1 MRTLSMNTFSLKKI
15 VIAVSCTCSVL
26 ALSGACALAQAP
38 KSPAP
43 AYQRTVLFNGEVQTS
58 DSFPITVPSTNMNPA
73 TMRFFL
79 PEGSVVKKGDVVL
92 RVESQADSD
101 VERVELELVQ
111 TRERGVRE
119 AADLEVKKIEAE
131 RALLT
136 AKAALAKAKID
147 AALPK
152 SQISALDFD
161 KYQAERDRA
170 TRDLDVKQQGFENA
184 QAAIQ
189 RKLEDNALA
198 VKRLQIQ
205 IAFAKQQMD
214 QAEVKAGRDGILIH
228 GYDSFTGKRLDEGGH
243 AMTGSS
249 AGHIMGDGKL
259 QVVAWVLEVDRPF
272 LKLDQT
278 VSVRFDAILEAR
290 LQGKIKRISGAPEPR
305 AIWGSGK
312 YFKVE
317 IELPEAK
324 NLTLMQG
331 MSAQIEVEGSAQS
344 AAQSVTKKNVSVPAK
359 ASAHVPQE
367 LSFEGEVLSRQSINI
382 MPPMIQRVW
391 MYNLVMLVPEGS
403 KVTQGQPVAVF
414 EANEVK
420 TRLETNRSLMK
431 EKERSLEK
439 IRLDHAEAEKA
450 SVLFVSEA
458 KSNAEKAARKAG
470 LPKELVKRID
480 YEKLVLGR
488 ELFEKLAKLAE
499 QQREAQSRSRTA
511 EYRGLQSEIATLKQG
526 VDLLE
531 KGIRGLSVKAPRAGT
546 IIHSTNYEG
555 EKITNGSKVYM
566 GMKVA
571 TLADPEKLFV
581 FAKIPEAQSSLL
593 KVGQAVAITVPG
605 SSDVI
610 AAKLKSFGVIYH
622 GKSSSEPVIV
632 RDVEIEFDQFPK
644 QVKPGTAVQIKVN
657 MNAQGNKQAGVK
669 A

>member
-1 MRTLSMNTFSLKKI
+1 MKIIATKKI
-15 VIAVSCTCSVL
+15 ASAVSCALLAMMVSGTCVL
-26 ALSGACALAQAP
+26 AQTA

-43 AYQRTVLFNGEVQTS
+43 AYQRMVLFNGEVQTS
-58 DSFPITVPSTNMNPA
+58 ESFPITVPSTNMNPA

-136 AKAALAKAKID
+136 AKTALAKAKID

-152 SQISALDFD
+152 SQISALDYD
-161 KYQAERDRA
+161 KYLAERDRA
-170 TRDLDVKQQGFENA
+170 TRDLEVKQQAFENA
-184 QAAIQ
+184 QTAIQ
-189 RKLEDNALA
+189 RKLEDNGLA

-214 QAEVKAGRDGILIH
+214 QSEVKAGRDGILIH

-272 LKLDQT
+272 LKVDQE
-278 VSVRFDAILEAR
+278 VSVRFDAIADVR
-290 LQGKIKRISGAPEPR
+290 LQGKVKRISGAPEPR

-312 YFKVE
+312 YFKLE
-317 IELPEAK
+317 IGLPEAK
-324 NLTLMQG
+324 NLPLLQG
-331 MSAQIEVEGSAQS
+331 MSAQIEVENNNTSAQT
-344 AAQSVTKKNVSVPAK
+344 VTPNVSKKNVNISQKTAT
-359 ASAHVPQE
+359 HVPQE
-367 LSFEGEVLSRQSINI
+367 LSFEGEVLSRQAINI

-403 KVTQGQPVAVF
+403 KVAQDQPVAIF

-420 TRLETNRSLMK
+420 TRLETNRSVMK

-450 SVLFVSEA
+450 STLFVSEA

-480 YEKLVLGR
+480 YEKLVIER

-499 QQREAQSRSRTA
+499 QQREAQSRSRVA

-531 KGIRGLSVKAPRAGT
+531 KGIRGLTVKAPRAGT

-571 TLADPEKLFV
+571 TLADPEKLYV

-605 SSDVI
+605 SSDVVP
-610 AAKLKSFGVIYH
+610 AKVKSFGVIYH

-657 MNAQGNKQAGVK
+657 MNVNSNKQAGVK

>member
-1 MRTLSMNTFSLKKI
+1 MKKFILKKS
-15 VIAVSCTCSVL
+15 VAGVLCAV
-26 ALSGACALAQAP
+26 AMLSLSAEMVAQKSAAP
-38 KSPAP
+38 V
-43 AYQRTVLFNGEVQTS
+43 YQRTVLLNGEVQTS
-58 DSFPITVPSTNMNPA
+58 VSFPITVPSTNMNPA

-131 RALLT
+131 RALLM
-136 AKAALAKAKID
+136 AKSALAKAKID

-152 SQISALDFD
+152 SQISALDYD

-170 TRDLDVKQQGFENA
+170 TRDLAVKQQAFENA
-184 QAAIQ
+184 QTTIQ
-189 RKLEDNALA
+189 RKLEDNGLA

-214 QAEVKAGRDGILIH
+214 QSEVKAGRDGILIH

-272 LKLDQT
+272 LSVDQM
-278 VSVRFDAILEAR
+278 VSVRFDAISDANADAR

-324 NLTLMQG
+324 NLTLLQG
-331 MSAQIEVEGSAQS
+331 MSAQIEVENAGSS
-344 AAQSVTKKNVSVPAK
+344 TKTAAANVSKKNVNVPQKSA
-359 ASAHVPQE
+359 AHVPQE
-367 LSFEGEVLSRQSINI
+367 LSFEGEVLSRQAINI

-403 KVTQGQPVAVF
+403 KVAQDQPVAIF

-420 TRLETNRSLMK
+420 TRLETNRSVMK

-439 IRLDHAEAEKA
+439 IRLDHAEGEKA
-450 SVLFVSEA
+450 SLLAVSEA

-480 YEKLVLGR
+480 YEKLVIER
-488 ELFEKLAKLAE
+488 EQFEKLAKLAE
-499 QQREAQSRSRTA
+499 QQKDAQSRSRTA

-526 VDLLE
+526 VALLE
-531 KGIRGLSVKAPRAGT
+531 KGISGLTVKAPRAGT

-571 TLADPEKLFV
+571 TLADPDKLYV

-605 SSDVI
+605 SSDVVP
-610 AAKLKSFGVIYH
+610 AKVKSFGVIYH

-657 MNAQGNKQAGVK
+657 MNAHSSKQTGAK

>member
-1 MRTLSMNTFSLKKI
+1 MKKFILKKST
-15 VIAVSCTCSVL
+15 AGVL
-26 ALSGACALAQAP
+26 CVVAMFGLSAEMVAQ
-38 KSPAP
+38 KSAAP

-58 DSFPITVPSTNMNPA
+58 ESFPITVPSTNMNPA

-119 AADLEVKKIEAE
+119 AADLEVKRIEAE
-131 RALLT
+131 RALLM
-136 AKAALAKAKID
+136 AKSALAKAKID

-161 KYQAERDRA
+161 KYLAERDRA
-170 TRDLDVKQQGFENA
+170 TRDLEVKQQAFENA
-184 QAAIQ
+184 QTAIQ
-189 RKLEDNALA
+189 RKLEDNGLA

-214 QAEVKAGRDGILIH
+214 QSEVKAGRDGILIH

-272 LKLDQT
+272 LNVDQM
-278 VSVRFDAILEAR
+278 VSVRFDAISEANSDAR

-324 NLTLMQG
+324 NLALLQG
-331 MSAQIEVEGSAQS
+331 MSAQIEVENAGATVNT
-344 AAQSVTKKNVSVPAK
+344 AATNVSKKHVNVPPK
-359 ASAHVPQE
+359 AAAHVPQE
-367 LSFEGEVLSRQSINI
+367 LSFEGEVLSRQAINI

-403 KVTQGQPVAVF
+403 KVAQDQPVAIF

-420 TRLETNRSLMK
+420 TRLETNRSVMK

-439 IRLDHAEAEKA
+439 IRLDHAEGEKA
-450 SVLFVSEA
+450 SLLAVSEA

-480 YEKLVLGR
+480 YEKLVIER
-488 ELFEKLAKLAE
+488 EQFEKLAKLAE
-499 QQREAQSRSRTA
+499 QQKDAQSRSRTA

-526 VDLLE
+526 VALLE
-531 KGIRGLSVKAPRAGT
+531 KGISGLTVKAPRAGT

-571 TLADPEKLFV
+571 TLADPDKLYV

-605 SSDVI
+605 SSDVVP
-610 AAKLKSFGVIYH
+610 AKVKSFGVIYH

-657 MNAQGNKQAGVK
+657 MNANSKQAGAK